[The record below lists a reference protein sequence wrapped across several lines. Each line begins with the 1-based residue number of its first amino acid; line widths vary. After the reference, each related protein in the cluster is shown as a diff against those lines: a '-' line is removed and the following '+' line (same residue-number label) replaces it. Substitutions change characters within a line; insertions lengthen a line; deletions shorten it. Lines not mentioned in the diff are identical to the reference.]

1 MRAEAARM
9 LSLAFDPSVPV
20 ASDAMSERILDAAL
34 TLAAASGL
42 RHLTMDDVAR
52 KAQVGRMTVYRR
64 FGSRSALVDAL
75 AVRECRRCL
84 DTIAAALDPGDPF
97 PERVATLFTA
107 TLKVIREH
115 PLLERLARVEPEA
128 LLFELTRND
137 SEVFRLVREFLIS
150 LIRQAQESIPSTEPI
165 AGDPAVLAELG
176 MRLGASFV
184 LLPDSV
190 LPLDDEQA
198 TRAAVR
204 ALVGPLTVAMC

>member
-1 MRAEAARM
+1 M
-9 LSLAFDPSVPV
+9 LSLAFDRSVPV
-20 ASDAMSERILDAAL
+20 ESNAMSDRILDAAL
-34 TLAAASGL
+34 ELAAASGL

-52 KAQVGRMTVYRR
+52 KARVGRMTVYRR

-84 DTIAAALDPGDPF
+84 DTIAASLDPSAPF
-97 PERVATLFTA
+97 EERAATLFTA

-150 LIRQAQESIPSTEPI
+150 QLRRAQESIPPTHSTEPI
-165 AGDPAVLAELG
+165 AGDPAVVAELG
-176 MRLGASFV
+176 VRLGASFV
-184 LLPDSV
+184 LMPDSV

-204 ALVGPLTVAMC
+204 ALVRPLTVAMC